1 MHILMFTSAFP
12 PQVGGIQAHVLNLC
26 RTLIKQGHE
35 VKVVTSRQ
43 KSKKALRDH
52 LDDID
57 VVRIPCVHLPKTM
70 TLQYL
75 AISIG
80 AILWLHRRW
89 QADLLHYHTFWPDVF
104 TAFVLRRFTPTV
116 YTVHESR
123 FLSMSE
129 HKKLHG
135 RLRMALRPFNGI
147 IAPST
152 ELLQVAREFG
162 VSRRSS
168 AYIPNAVDSNEFS
181 PNVSN
186 GVIRQQ
192 YGISQDTVVLLCP
205 RRLVPKNGV
214 SFFLKGL
221 PYILRESNSI
231 CALIVGD
238 GAERSYL
245 EDLVRQM
252 HLEGHVI
259 FTGNISNDQM
269 PFVYADSDIVILPS
283 LKEATSIAGLEAMA
297 SGRPV
302 IATAVGGLPEIVDD
316 GVTGLLVPS
325 RDPRALASAVLCMI
339 QCPELVSSMGQA
351 ARRRVAQEFSWERVA
366 QETVKVYELA
376 MASWHN
382 RTLYRR

>member
-12 PQVGGIQAHVLNLC
+12 PQVGGIQTHVPNLS

-35 VKVVTSRQ
+35 VKVVTTRQ
-43 KSKKALRDH
+43 RNTRALRAR

-57 VVRIPCVHLPKTM
+57 VVRIPFVRLPKTM

-75 AISIG
+75 MISTG

-89 QADLLHYHTFWPDVF
+89 RADLLHYHTFWPDVF
-104 TAFVLRRFTPTV
+104 TAFVLKHFMPTV
-116 YTVHESR
+116 YTVHESH

-129 HKKLHG
+129 HRKLHG

-152 ELLQVAREFG
+152 ELLQVARRFG

-168 AYIPNAVDSNEFS
+168 AYIPNAVDSNKFS
-181 PNVSN
+181 PNASN

-214 SFFLKGL
+214 NFFVKSL
-221 PYILRESNSI
+221 PHVMKEHNSVY
-231 CALIVGD
+231 ALIIGD
-238 GAERSYL
+238 GPERSYL
-245 EDLVRQM
+245 ENLVRQM
-252 HLEGHVI
+252 HLEDNVV
-259 FTGNISNDQM
+259 FTGNVSNDQM
-269 PFVYADSDIVILPS
+269 PYFYVDSDIVILPS

-325 RDPRALASAVLCMI
+325 RDPQALASAALRVI
-339 QCPELVSSMGQA
+339 QCPELVSSMVQA
-351 ARRRVAQEFSWERVA
+351 ARRRVEQEFSWDKVA
-366 QETVKVYELA
+366 QETVEVYELA
-376 MASWHN
+376 MASWHD
-382 RTLYRR
+382 RALY